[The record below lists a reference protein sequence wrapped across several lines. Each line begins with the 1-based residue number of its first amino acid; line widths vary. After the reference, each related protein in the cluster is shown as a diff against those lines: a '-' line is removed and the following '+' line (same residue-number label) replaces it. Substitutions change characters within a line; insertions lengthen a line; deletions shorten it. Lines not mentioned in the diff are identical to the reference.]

1 MKNFI
6 VLQIGLVGLLHTE
19 TMKKLILLIF
29 LYPLAGFAQCPDS
42 VKCDGTSFTFY
53 FTDKPNGLVKYLDLG
68 IDTVDVTNLNNSIVP
83 YSLTTTKGTLSC
95 SDTASKIGFLK
106 ANLSTVGVGCNTQFP
121 VPVELI
127 YFRAIRDKRK
137 ITLEWAT
144 ASEYNASHFE
154 IWKYGKGI
162 IHLVK
167 AQGNSNQLTEYCY
180 TDKATNGYQFYQ
192 IIQYDFDGTSYPS
205 RIIFVRALSRSY
217 GGETPIQ
224 RTLKRYNIL
233 GQEILPIRP

>member
-19 TMKKLILLIF
+19 TMKKLILLIC

-121 VPVELI
+121 VPVELL
-127 YFRAIRDKRK
+127 YFRASSQKILGEAIRDKRN
-137 ITLEWAT
+137 IMIEWAT
-144 ASEYNASHFE
+144 ASEYNADRFE
-154 IWKYGKGI
+154 VWKYGKGI
-162 IHLVK
+162 IHVVK

-180 TDKATNGYQFYQ
+180 VDKAGNGYQFYQ
-192 IIQYDFDGTSYPS
+192 IIQYDYDGTEHRG
-205 RIIFVRALSRSY
+205 RIIFVR
-217 GGETPIQ
+217 GETPIQ
-224 RTLKRYNIL
+224 RALRRYNVI
-233 GQEILPIRP
+233 GQEL